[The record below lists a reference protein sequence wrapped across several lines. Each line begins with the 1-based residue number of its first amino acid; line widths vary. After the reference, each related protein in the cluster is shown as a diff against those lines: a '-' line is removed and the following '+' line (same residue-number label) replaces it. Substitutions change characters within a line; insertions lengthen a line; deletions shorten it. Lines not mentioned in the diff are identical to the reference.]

1 MFKVNSQR
9 AKTILESPRFFK
21 KTPTPDMKKFPSEI
35 LKVWVKVELE
45 QNNVKNLSFSG
56 EVSDGS
62 LLVIE
67 SMANLVLGKNIS
79 RFSELSIREC
89 EAFLRNRNSEVAFEG
104 LSESEETELKKFFNW
119 MKNPPRVQEAEDYHF
134 SSQKGP
140 FQLLKLTEKVR
151 ELKAFLNSTEV
162 QALYVG
168 RIPPELV
175 DVEDLTVFLQAPY
188 QDEADR
194 ILFDRLHELG
204 VETFGEESLNFIPD
218 A

>member
-1 MFKVNSQR
+1 
-9 AKTILESPRFFK
+9 
-21 KTPTPDMKKFPSEI
+21 MKKFPSDV

-56 EVSDGS
+56 EISEGS

-67 SMANLVLGKNIS
+67 SMANLLMGKNIS
-79 RFSELSIREC
+79 RASELSIREC
-89 EAFLRNRNSEVAFEG
+89 EAYLRNRNSEMAFEG
-104 LSESEETELKKFFNW
+104 LPEAEENELKKFFNW
-119 MKNPPRVQEAEDYHF
+119 MKNPPRVQEAEEYHF

-140 FQLLKLTEKVR
+140 FQLMKLTDKVR
-151 ELKAFLNSTEV
+151 ELKAFLNSTDV
-162 QALYVG
+162 QALYLG

-175 DVEDLTVFLQAPY
+175 DVEDLTVFLHAPY
-188 QDEADR
+188 EDEADR

-204 VETFGEESLNFIPD
+204 VEAFGEESLNFIPD